1 MGAYRLQYQD
11 VIGEVDYT
19 PGFDPSTYNASRYTA
34 STVITE
40 DPALTTSPLST
51 WNLVPFNGVRVETGV
66 TGSPPVT
73 QYRMPIGGSP
83 IIPENPLPNRN
94 LIRVRIWADG
104 VLRYDKQVLSEKMQR
119 LPSGFKAD
127 KWQIEFQ
134 SAQNIYS
141 FKMAGTAKELESA

>member
-1 MGAYRLQYQD
+1 
-11 VIGEVDYT
+11 
-19 PGFDPSTYNASRYTA
+19 
-34 STVITE
+34 
-40 DPALTTSPLST
+40 
-51 WNLVPFNGVRVETGV
+51 
-66 TGSPPVT
+66 
-73 QYRMPIGGSP
+73 MPIGGSP

-104 VLRYDKQVLSEKMQR
+104 ILRYDKQVLSDKMQR